1 MVCHSVRCVSL
12 LWSEPP
18 GSDLEASVPAVTPG
32 PTCVSPTPF
41 PAPPAPPASS
51 PFPEHAGTSLPQGR
65 GTCCSCR
72 LGRSLPPAGLCSRA
86 APAGRPAPAS
96 TPAPPAGSS
105 LLGHLASP
113 RSVRH
118 RLARCGSHT
127 RVSWPVFRHLNV
139 RSSRPGCSS
148 VVSVADVAPST
159 VPGTWQTRSESWST
173 GRVTEG
179 GGRRAERAGAG
190 NTDAGRDRRAA
201 RHGRAWAPRSGTGPG
216 TGPLAP
222 CVAVWTGGGEPC
234 KVYEQGRPCQ
244 GRGARGWARM
254 KSYSLSR
261 GSVSSG
267 RLIFKT

>member
-1 MVCHSVRCVSL
+1 MPQCAMCVPPLVGAPRLRSRSQCPCSDPRAHVRFPHSL
-12 LWSEPP
+12 P
-18 GSDLEASVPAVTPG
+18 
-32 PTCVSPTPF
+32 
-41 PAPPAPPASS
+41 
-51 PFPEHAGTSLPQGR
+51 GTSAHPPPPPP
-65 GTCCSCR
+65 R
-72 LGRSLPPAGLCSRA
+72 LSLNTRAHPCLRATSRSLGHSLPPAGLCSRA
-86 APAGRPAPAS
+86 APAGRSAPAS

-139 RSSRPGCSS
+139 RSSRPGCLS

-179 GGRRAERAGAG
+179 GGSRAERAGAG
-190 NTDAGRDRRAA
+190 NTDAGRDRRVA

>member
-32 PTCVSPTPF
+32 PTCVSLTPF
-41 PAPPAPPASS
+41 PAPPPPPPPPPRLSLNTRAH
-51 PFPEHAGTSLPQGR
+51 PCLRATSR
-65 GTCCSCR
+65 G
-72 LGRSLPPAGLCSRA
+72 LGHSLPPAGLCSRA
-86 APAGRPAPAS
+86 APAGRSAPAS

-179 GGRRAERAGAG
+179 GGRRA
-190 NTDAGRDRRAA
+190 
-201 RHGRAWAPRSGTGPG
+201 
-216 TGPLAP
+216 
-222 CVAVWTGGGEPC
+222 C
-234 KVYEQGRPCQ
+234 
-244 GRGARGWARM
+244 
-254 KSYSLSR
+254 
-261 GSVSSG
+261 
-267 RLIFKT
+267 